1 MERGGSF
8 TRIVAVR
15 AGGTREL
22 KAEPDREMQEQ
33 KILRGLGRQQASGW
47 HSAGGWQQEQKKQGP
62 SHKTGQQGTLDPAR
76 GSGFRNQTDLLSN
89 PGPAAQ

>member
-22 KAEPDREMQEQ
+22 EAEPDREMQEQ
-33 KILRGLGRQQASGW
+33 KILRGLGRQ
-47 HSAGGWQQEQKKQGP
+47 
-62 SHKTGQQGTLDPAR
+62 
-76 GSGFRNQTDLLSN
+76 
-89 PGPAAQ
+89 